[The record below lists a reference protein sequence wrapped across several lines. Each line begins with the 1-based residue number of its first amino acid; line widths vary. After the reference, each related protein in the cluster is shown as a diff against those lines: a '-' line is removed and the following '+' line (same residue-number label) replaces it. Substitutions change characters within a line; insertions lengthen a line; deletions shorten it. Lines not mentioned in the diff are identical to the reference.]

1 MEDSFLKVTLWG
13 LQVIFWDTSKC
24 CTRLEFCKFHQ
35 ISVVVVVVG
44 LAQCTELCKQLR
56 GECGKRQ
63 VPGAKVALQ
72 HNLGLGG
79 AVVVALY
86 QLGFPNQRRWE
97 FNINWNFY
105 LWLETTE
112 LIKIVFL
119 KTRYRPVP
127 SYTSAVKEEDFKAA
141 AIFEEMEKKLKGV
154 CIQFVVS
161 FIAIIIFVTQDFL
174 SLPKSTFRNILGYTR
189 VLNPRTRLDNFNS
202 NF

>member
-24 CTRLEFCKFHQ
+24 CKRLEFCKFHQ
-35 ISVVVVVVG
+35 ISVVVVVVVG

-97 FNINWNFY
+97 LNINWNFY

-119 KTRYRPVP
+119 KIRYRPVP

-154 CIQFVVS
+154 CGSHSICGLLYSHHYFCH
-161 FIAIIIFVTQDFL
+161 TGL
-174 SLPKSTFRNILGYTR
+174 SLPPK
-189 VLNPRTRLDNFNS
+189 VNF
-202 NF
+202 